1 MPALALTLGSFLLIL
16 LLVRLRV
23 PLALAILSGAVAA
36 GLGFGLTVQAVLVG
50 MVRGATQ
57 PLALGVAATVILLLA
72 TSRLMQ
78 SSGQMQRIVDLACR
92 VLRRPAV
99 TMAALPAL
107 IGLLPMPGG
116 AVFSAPMVASV
127 SGSNQLRGELLSAIN
142 YWYRHIWEH
151 WWPLYPGVILAMT
164 LTGID
169 LPAFVAVQLP
179 LGVAMACAGLLLFR
193 TTPREPRGGTAPAT
207 TGARW
212 QLVRE
217 TSTIWV
223 ILLGWGAA
231 SLALRAAAAGGL
243 ALPSWFGR
251 FGPILLALVAGLV
264 WTACRG
270 RLRAPEVLR
279 ALGQWSVLSLAG
291 LVVAIMIYQH
301 ILEQA
306 QVAPRIAAEMAA
318 SGLPLLVVVVLLP
331 AVAGLITGVAFGF
344 VGTSFPIILGLLAAL
359 PDAPPILPYVVLAY
373 ACGHLGMMA
382 SPIHLCLVVSNR
394 YFATSYWRV
403 YRHLVVPSLLLGFAV
418 AVYFVALKALT

>member
-23 PLALAILSGAVAA
+23 PLAAAILSGAVAA
-36 GLGFGLTVQAVLVG
+36 GLGFGLSVPTVLAG
-50 MVRGATQ
+50 MLRGATQ
-57 PLALGVAATVILLLA
+57 PMALGVAATVILLLA

-78 SSGQMQRIVDLACR
+78 TSGQLQRIVDLACR
-92 VLRRPAV
+92 VVRRPAV
-99 TMAALPAL
+99 AMAALPAL

-116 AVFSAPMVASV
+116 AVFSAPMVASAA
-127 SGSNQLRGELLSAIN
+127 GSNDVRGELLSAIN

-169 LPAFVAVQLP
+169 LPAFVALQLP
-179 LGVAMACAGLLLFR
+179 LGIAMATAGLLLFR
-193 TTPREPRGGTAPAT
+193 ATPRELHRGSAPSATGT
-207 TGARW
+207 RR

-223 ILLGWGAA
+223 ILLGWGVA
-231 SLALRAAAAGGL
+231 SLVLRAVMSGGL

-264 WTACRG
+264 WTAARG
-270 RLRAPEVLR
+270 RTRAGEVLK

-291 LVVAIMIYQH
+291 LVIAIMIYQH
-301 ILEQA
+301 ILETA

-318 SGLPLLVVVVLLP
+318 SGLPLLAVVVLLP

-344 VGTSFPIILGLLAAL
+344 VGTSFPIILGLLAAMPQATPLL
-359 PDAPPILPYVVLAY
+359 PTVVLAY

-382 SPIHLCLVVSNR
+382 SPLHLCLVVSNR

-403 YRHLVVPSLLLGFAV
+403 YRHLVVPSVLLGLAV
-418 AVYFVALKALT
+418 AVYVVALSTLT